1 MKKKQLGFL
10 VWVIYLLIILLPLL
24 AMMIFPMPK
33 GRDFWRDFSVGLGF
47 VGLTMAGMQFIPTAR
62 LRFLSNTFD
71 MDHIYKVHH
80 YLSVVSVLMVALHP
94 IILLVNNPYVI
105 NFFNPF
111 TAPWRAQ
118 AGWIGLGSLFL
129 IAITSVLRNEIKLGY
144 NAWHGIHDLLAAAIA
159 VFALIHIFKVN
170 YYSSTD
176 PVKWVLIFEAVI
188 WGGMTLY
195 TRLVKPM
202 QMLKSPFTVKKI
214 IEETPDTWTMVL
226 EPKGHAGLDFNASQ
240 VAWINVE
247 QSPFTLH
254 RNPFSISG
262 SAHKKDELRF
272 SIKNLGDFTAK
283 IGKLK
288 GGETVYV
295 DGPYGSFSLDQP
307 NMQHG
312 FVFLAGGI
320 GSAPIMSMLHT
331 MADGGDQRPV
341 YFFYGC
347 YDEENIIFK
356 KDLDQLE
363 KKLNLKIFYVLEKP
377 KSTGKYLQ
385 GYITYDLLN
394 KELPENRKELFY
406 YICGPLPMID
416 AMESHLR
423 RLEIPDYKVNK
434 EKYEMA

>member
-1 MKKKQLGFL
+1 MSNKKYGLL
-10 VWVIYLLIILLPLL
+10 VWAVYLFIILLPLVV
-24 AMMIFPMPK
+24 MMIFPMPK

-80 YLSVVSVLMVALHP
+80 YLSVVSVLMVVLHP

-118 AGWIGLGSLFL
+118 AGWIGLASLLL
-129 IAITSVLRNEIKLGY
+129 IAITSVLRNEIKLSY

-195 TRLVKPM
+195 ARLIKPL
-202 QMLKSPFTVKKI
+202 QMLKRPFTVRKI
-214 IEETPDTWTMVL
+214 IEETPDTWTVVL
-226 EPKGHAGLDFNASQ
+226 EPKGHEGFDFHASQ
-240 VAWINVE
+240 VAWININS
-247 QSPFTLH
+247 SPFTLH
-254 RNPFSISG
+254 KNPFSISG
-262 SAHKKDELRF
+262 SALRKDELRF
-272 SIKNLGDFTAK
+272 SIKNLGDFTST
-283 IGKLK
+283 IGELK

-295 DGPYGSFSLDQP
+295 DGPFGSFSLEKP
-307 NMQHG
+307 NTQKG
-312 FVFLAGGI
+312 LVLIAGGI
-320 GSAPIMSMLHT
+320 GAAPVMSILHT
-331 MADGGDQRPV
+331 LADGNDQRPV

-347 YDEENIIFK
+347 YDEENIIFFNDIESLK
-356 KDLDQLE
+356 
-363 KKLNLKIFYVLEKP
+363 KKLNLKVFYVLEKQKTP
-377 KSTGKYLQ
+377 GNYLQ
-385 GYITYDLLN
+385 GYITHDLLN
-394 KELPENRKELFY
+394 QELPENRADLY
-406 YICGPLPMID
+406 YFVCGPLPMID
-416 AMESHLR
+416 AMETHMSHLG
-423 RLEIPDYKVNK
+423 IPDFQVTT